1 MSQRRTQG
9 SDNVQIRLNMRVL
22 IWGGLVLAA
31 IVVFGLAFTVGR
43 LINQPAASSAPS
55 AAAPGA
61 ASAPNSS
68 LPAAPGQAPAQ
79 SAARPAQGIDKPSD
93 TPVPVPLGRRP
104 VGSEVAI
111 GDNPRLAMP
120 ELKDSGYIYDF
131 GEIGPQ
137 DKVEKTFIIRNEGTK
152 PLEIKDVKSICGCTS
167 SLVSNKTVPPGG
179 ETSLKIQFDAG
190 FERIAGLRVTREVK
204 VASNDPARPEISF
217 HIAAYIRPQ

>member
-152 PLEIKDVKSICGCTS
+152 PLEIKEVKSICGCTS